1 MQLYSVRIKMVRT
14 IKLYQNFNIK
24 NNHKNSIILI
34 GNFDGLHVGHQ
45 KLFSLAKKYKK
56 KYKIKIGVFTFE
68 PMPKMFFNKKLKNF
82 RISNKIQKIDLLEKF
97 GVDFVIIKRFDKNFS
112 KIKSIDFIKNILNKK
127 LNAKFIFVSNNFR
140 FGNKREGNV
149 KQLIKYEEICNY
161 KIIKPQP
168 LLTKK
173 KVISSTLIRNF
184 LQNGKLNKANKL
196 LKRNWSIIGK
206 VQKGRQLGKKFG
218 FPTANID
225 IKDYV
230 IAKPGVYAVKVK
242 IEKNNKSIKGIANL
256 GYRPTFKQN
265 KILLEV
271 HLFNFS
277 GNLYNK
283 YLTVDFMKFIRK
295 EKKFKNVDQ
304 LKRQVKSD
312 LLKAKKIK

>member
-1 MQLYSVRIKMVRT
+1 MVRT
-14 IKLYQNFNIK
+14 IKLFQNFNIK
-24 NNHKNSIILI
+24 SNYKNSIILI
-34 GNFDGLHVGHQ
+34 GNFDGLHMGHQ
-45 KLFSLAKKYKK
+45 KLFLLAKKFKK

-68 PMPKMFFNKKLKNF
+68 PMPKMFFNKNLKNF

-97 GVDFVIIKRFDKNFS
+97 GVDFVIIKKFDKNFS
-112 KIKSIDFIKNILNKK
+112 KTKSIDFIKNILNKK
-127 LNAKFIFVSNNFR
+127 LNAKFVFVSNNFR

-149 KQLIKYEEICNY
+149 RQLIKHENTYNY
-161 KIIKPQP
+161 RIIKPHP
-168 LLTKK
+168 LLSRK

-196 LKRNWSIIGK
+196 LKRNWSIVGK